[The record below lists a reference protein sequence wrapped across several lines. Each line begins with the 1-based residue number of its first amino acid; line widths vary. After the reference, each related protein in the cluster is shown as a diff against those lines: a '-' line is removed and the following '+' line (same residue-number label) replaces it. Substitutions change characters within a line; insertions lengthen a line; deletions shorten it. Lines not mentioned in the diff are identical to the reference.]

1 MSHGQMHQGA
11 TGLAATRQN
20 LNAAKTMEAQRRLD
34 VERGVIDEPAAHEIP
49 FHVAASEF
57 LTWCHGTQYR
67 AHPNTAKRIS
77 GSFSSLLD
85 FFKDTPLSDVDH
97 IAIER
102 YKTHRATVHAVK
114 DVTIRHDLDSLSLL
128 FRYAIRAKWVSENPL
143 KGDNKVERPSAE
155 DAVRIHVVTPEEEAA
170 YFERAHGNL
179 YDVTRIMLLQGPR
192 PEEVMALRKSNYD
205 RAKGTVQIEWGKTS
219 AAKRTLN
226 LCGESIEI
234 IERRLRS
241 EGPWL
246 FPSKR
251 KPGDHIRQ
259 LHTSHDSCC
268 QDANVSFVIYDF
280 RHTFATRML
289 IEAGVDMVTLAAIMG
304 HSSIRLLQK
313 YVHPTAEHQRE
324 AMKKF
329 ELMLPPRK
337 LLKVKG

>member
-1 MSHGQMHQGA
+1 
-11 TGLAATRQN
+11 
-20 LNAAKTMEAQRRLD
+20 
-34 VERGVIDEPAAHEIP
+34 
-49 FHVAASEF
+49 
-57 LTWCHGTQYR
+57 
-67 AHPNTAKRIS
+67 
-77 GSFSSLLD
+77 
-85 FFKDTPLSDVDH
+85 
-97 IAIER
+97 
-102 YKTHRATVHAVK
+102 
-114 DVTIRHDLDSLSLL
+114 
-128 FRYAIRAKWVSENPL
+128 
-143 KGDNKVERPSAE
+143 
-155 DAVRIHVVTPEEEAA
+155 
-170 YFERAHGNL
+170 
-179 YDVTRIMLLQGPR
+179 MLLQGPR
-192 PEEVMALRKSNYD
+192 PEEVMALQKANYD
-205 RAKGTVQIEWGKTS
+205 RAKGTVRIEWGKTN

-234 IERRLRS
+234 IERRLCS
-241 EGPWL
+241 DGPWL